1 MYSTSKRSGP
11 SRSFLTFAH
20 QISAGYPRFL
30 QPHQAIVW
38 LIYESASECAETL
51 ISVRQEVHDAGSSVT
66 LELQESFN
74 KLRESVFPIHQSS
87 EILWFI
93 NRAFEN
99 VKRLVIKEA
108 HRPFIKRY
116 LKQNDIMRN
125 ISSYDAEIRL
135 VLDMFNVCIP
145 SVLSSLLYSCYHLQL
160 SVSIRILKQ
169 SQESEKNRRI
179 EVEALLTA
187 VSSQKEQEQNPSNS
201 HVIAY
206 IP

>member
-1 MYSTSKRSGP
+1 
-11 SRSFLTFAH
+11 
-20 QISAGYPRFL
+20 
-30 QPHQAIVW
+30 
-38 LIYESASECAETL
+38 
-51 ISVRQEVHDAGSSVT
+51 
-66 LELQESFN
+66 
-74 KLRESVFPIHQSS
+74 
-87 EILWFI
+87 
-93 NRAFEN
+93 
-99 VKRLVIKEA
+99 
-108 HRPFIKRY
+108 
-116 LKQNDIMRN
+116 MRN

-201 HVIAY
+201 HVISY